1 MALYLI
7 ERDFTDSTQEE
18 LGAATIRAKMCTP
31 WYEGMEWIR
40 SYYESALERTLCIY
54 RANSEED
61 IRTHASVA
69 GLPCGNVTLIDEILP
84 ADVDAPTEEQPAA
97 ELPELPV

>member
-1 MALYLI
+1 MPLYLI

-54 RANSEED
+54 RV
-61 IRTHASVA
+61 ASAVYSSITTSNRNRR
-69 GLPCGNVTLIDEILP
+69 LFVFP
-84 ADVDAPTEEQPAA
+84 ASKVQVPLSLRWIQ
-97 ELPELPV
+97 LLRC